1 MRNEHCTLG
10 SLKATFLG
18 ATVKLSKEIY
28 FKIPGRSQ
36 MLLCV
41 SQILSDVATSSP
53 PSLLLYLVLVTMASR
68 GENVQISTW
77 NFRSEA
83 NE

>member
-18 ATVKLSKEIY
+18 ATVKTFKGN

-53 PSLLLYLVLVTMASR
+53 PPLLLYLVLVTMASR

-77 NFRSEA
+77 NFISEV